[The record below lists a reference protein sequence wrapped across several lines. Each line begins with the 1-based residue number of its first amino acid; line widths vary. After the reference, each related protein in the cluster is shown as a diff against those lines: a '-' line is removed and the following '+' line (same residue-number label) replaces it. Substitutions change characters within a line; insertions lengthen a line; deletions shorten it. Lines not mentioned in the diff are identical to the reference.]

1 MKRLV
6 ILLISLLI
14 LLPSFALG
22 QYQGVIVSD
31 TYTFNG
37 PNNNK
42 ENVNWGEANLTLRRL
57 VNQAYSDEISEL
69 SNKGNPNARVISNTV
84 CDQQSNLDIIDER
97 NLSDMNWVWGQFIS
111 HDIDF
116 TPTAVFDPR
125 LRSLERIQIIA
136 PENDP
141 HYRENQTMMSVFR
154 SLYDVRTGFAID
166 NNREQI
172 NIVTPWL
179 DGSVIYGTSENRAN
193 ELRTFEGGKLITT
206 VHKNGDLLQLAPAN
220 SIEVQRVRGLAFF
233 SGDIRANENIALTAV
248 NTLFVRE
255 HNRIAEEI
263 LNDNPEFSDEEI
275 FQMARKINT
284 AIIQSI
290 TYNEFIPSL
299 GIELEPYNT
308 YDKSVNPQISHLFSV
323 VAFRIGHSQ
332 IGEQFVLVNETGINQ
347 MVAMEDGFF
356 NPSIIQKHGIDSIIN
371 GLVVTKQQANDIYY
385 HNSIRNFLFGEP
397 QRGGLDLCVL
407 DIIRAR
413 DHGIPD
419 YNSVRKEIGLMPVTG
434 FNEIN
439 SDQEV
444 IRRLSQT
451 YRNVDELDPIIGI
464 LAEEHVEDST
474 LGETGYYIIKEQFE
488 RIRDGD
494 RLFYLNDP
502 DLEDLRE
509 DISNTRLSDVIERN
523 TRIDNVPDNV
533 FFVSEIKNNNLR
545 TDNQITFAYVAVFL
559 IVVFAIYAQQK
570 SSRISK

>member
-1 MKRLV
+1 MKKIV
-6 ILLISLLI
+6 ILTISLLI
-14 LLPSFALG
+14 LLPSSVFG
-22 QYQGVIVSD
+22 QYQAINMSD

-37 PNNNK
+37 SNNNK
-42 ENVNWGEANLTLRRL
+42 ENLKWGEANLTLRRL
-57 VNQAYSDEISEL
+57 VNQAYSDKISEL
-69 SNKGNPNARVISNTV
+69 SNLGSPNARFISNTV
-84 CDQQSNLDIIDER
+84 CDQQLGSNIIDER

-116 TPTAVFDPR
+116 TPTAVFDTR
-125 LRSLERIQIIA
+125 LQDLERIQVIA

-154 SLYDVRTGFAID
+154 SLYDVRTGSSRE

-172 NIVTPWL
+172 NTVTPWL
-179 DGSVIYGTSENRAN
+179 DGSVVYGTSEQRAN

-206 VHKNGDLLQLAPAN
+206 EHEKGDLLRLAPAN
-220 SIEVQRVRGLAFF
+220 SIEEQRVRGLAFF

-263 LNDNPEFSDEEI
+263 LNDNPELSDEEI
-275 FQMARKINT
+275 FQRARKINT

-356 NPSIIQKHGIDSIIN
+356 NPSIIQKHGIDSIIK
-371 GLVVTKQQANDIYY
+371 GVVVTKQQANDIYY

-397 QRGGLDLCVL
+397 QRGGLDLCCL
-407 DIIRAR
+407 LYTSPSPR
-413 DHGIPD
+413 DRTR
-419 YNSVRKEIGLMPVTG
+419 SRMP
-434 FNEIN
+434 
-439 SDQEV
+439 
-444 IRRLSQT
+444 
-451 YRNVDELDPIIGI
+451 
-464 LAEEHVEDST
+464 
-474 LGETGYYIIKEQFE
+474 
-488 RIRDGD
+488 
-494 RLFYLNDP
+494 
-502 DLEDLRE
+502 
-509 DISNTRLSDVIERN
+509 
-523 TRIDNVPDNV
+523 
-533 FFVSEIKNNNLR
+533 
-545 TDNQITFAYVAVFL
+545 
-559 IVVFAIYAQQK
+559 
-570 SSRISK
+570 SSA

>member
-1 MKRLV
+1 MLTIIV
-6 ILLISLLI
+6 LI

-22 QYQGVIVSD
+22 QYQEIIVSD
-31 TYTFNG
+31 SYSFNG
-37 PNNNK
+37 SNNNK
-42 ENVNWGEANLTLRRL
+42 ENLNWGEANLTLRRL
-57 VNQAYSDEISEL
+57 ASQAYSDGISEL
-69 SNKGNPNARVISNTV
+69 SNKGSPNARVISNTV
-84 CDQQSNLDIIDER
+84 CDQQPDLNIMDER

-116 TPTAVFDPR
+116 TPTAIFDTK
-125 LRSLERIQIIA
+125 LQSLERIQISA

-154 SLYDVRTGFAID
+154 SLYDVRTGFSRE

-172 NIVTPWL
+172 NTVTPWL
-179 DGSVIYGTSENRAN
+179 DGSVIYGTSEQRAN

-206 VHKNGDLLQLAPAN
+206 EHKNGDLLQLAPAN
-220 SIEVQRVRGLAFF
+220 SIEIQRVRGLAFF

-263 LNDNPEFSDEEI
+263 LNDNPELSDEEI

-299 GIELEPYNT
+299 GIELESYNT

-397 QRGGLDLCVL
+397 QRGGLDLCAL

-413 DHGIPD
+413 DHGIPN
-419 YNSVRKEIGLMPVTG
+419 YNSIREEIGLLPVME
-434 FNEIN
+434 FDEIN

-451 YRNVDELDPIIGI
+451 YRNVNELDPIIGI
-464 LAEEHVEDST
+464 LAEEHLEDST

-494 RLFYLNDP
+494 SLFYLNDP
-502 DLEDLRE
+502 DLEYLRE
-509 DISNTRLSDVIERN
+509 DISNTKLSDVIKRN
-523 TRIDNVPDNV
+523 TRIDDIPDNV
-533 FFVSEIKNNNLR
+533 FFVSEIESNYSASEQR
-545 TDNQITFAYVAVFL
+545 TLWTYVLVL
-559 IVVFAIYAQQK
+559 LSVVFVIYVQYK
-570 SSRISK
+570 NTTRK

>member
-1 MKRLV
+1 MNRVV
-6 ILLISLLI
+6 ILTFSLLI

-22 QYQGVIVSD
+22 QYQEIIVSD
-31 TYTFNG
+31 SYSFNG
-37 PNNNK
+37 SNNNK
-42 ENVNWGEANLTLRRL
+42 ENLNWGEANLTLRRL
-57 VNQAYSDEISEL
+57 ASQAYSDGISEL
-69 SNKGNPNARVISNTV
+69 SNKGSPNARVISNTV
-84 CDQQSNLDIIDER
+84 CDQQPDLNIIDER

-116 TPTAVFDPR
+116 TPTAIFDTK
-125 LRSLERIQIIA
+125 LQSLERIQINA

-154 SLYDVRTGFAID
+154 SLYDVRTGFSRE

-172 NIVTPWL
+172 NTVTPWL
-179 DGSVIYGTSENRAN
+179 DGSVIYGTSEQRAN

-206 VHKNGDLLQLAPAN
+206 EHKNGDLLRLAPAN

-233 SGDIRANENIALTAV
+233 SGDIRANENIALTAI

-263 LNDNPEFSDEEI
+263 LNDNPELSDEEI

-356 NPSIIQKHGIDSIIN
+356 NPSIIQKHGIDSIIK
-371 GLVVTKQQANDIYY
+371 GVVVTKQQANDIYY

-397 QRGGLDLCVL
+397 QRGGLDLCAL

-419 YNSVRKEIGLMPVTG
+419 YNSIREEIGLLPVME
-434 FNEIN
+434 FDEIN

-451 YRNVDELDPIIGI
+451 YRNVNELDPIIGI
-464 LAEEHVEDST
+464 LAEEHLEDST

-494 RLFYLNDP
+494 SLFYLNDP
-502 DLEDLRE
+502 DLEYLRE
-509 DISNTRLSDVIERN
+509 DISNTKLSDVIKRN
-523 TRIDNVPDNV
+523 TRIDDIPDNV
-533 FFVSEIKNNNLR
+533 FFVSEIESNYSASEQR
-545 TDNQITFAYVAVFL
+545 TLWTYVLVL
-559 IVVFAIYAQQK
+559 LSVVFVIYVQYK
-570 SSRISK
+570 NTTRK

>member
-1 MKRLV
+1 
-6 ILLISLLI
+6 
-14 LLPSFALG
+14 
-22 QYQGVIVSD
+22 
-31 TYTFNG
+31 
-37 PNNNK
+37 
-42 ENVNWGEANLTLRRL
+42 
-57 VNQAYSDEISEL
+57 
-69 SNKGNPNARVISNTV
+69 
-84 CDQQSNLDIIDER
+84 IIDER

-116 TPTAVFDPR
+116 TPTAVFDTR
-125 LRSLERIQIIA
+125 LLDLERIQIIA
-136 PENDP
+136 PEIDP

-154 SLYDVRTGFAID
+154 SLYDVRTGLSRE

-172 NIVTPWL
+172 NTVTPWL
-179 DGSVIYGTSENRAN
+179 DGSVVYGTSEQRAN

-206 VHKNGDLLQLAPAN
+206 EHEKGDLLRLAPAN
-220 SIEVQRVRGLAFF
+220 SIEEQRVRGLAFF

-299 GIELEPYNT
+299 GIELEPYVA
-308 YDKSVNPQISHLFSV
+308 YDESVNPQISHLFSV

-332 IGEQFVLVNETGINQ
+332 IGEQFVLVNETDVEQTIP
-347 MVAMEDGFF
+347 MHEGFF
-356 NPSIIQKHGIDSIIN
+356 NPSIIQKHGIDSIIK
-371 GLVVTKQQANDIYY
+371 GIFVTKQQASDIYY
-385 HNSIRNFLFGEP
+385 HDSIRNFLFEEP
-397 QRGGLDLCVL
+397 GRGGLDLCVL

-419 YNSVRKEIGLMPVTG
+419 YNSIREEIGLMSVTE
-434 FNEIN
+434 FDEIS

-451 YRNVDELDPIIGI
+451 YRNVNELDPIIGI

-474 LGETGYYIIKEQFE
+474 LGETGYHIIKEQFE

-502 DLEDLRE
+502 DLK
-509 DISNTRLSDVIERN
+509 DIVDDIDNTRLSDVIERN
-523 TRIDNVPDNV
+523 TRIEDVPNNV
-533 FFVSEIKNNNLR
+533 FFVNELQDDYSRTENEIVFTIASVFFVLI
-545 TDNQITFAYVAVFL
+545 IT
-559 IVVFAIYAQQK
+559 IYARQRSNQV
-570 SSRISK
+570 

>member
-1 MKRLV
+1 MLTIIV
-6 ILLISLLI
+6 LT

-22 QYQGVIVSD
+22 QYQEIIVSD
-31 TYTFNG
+31 SYSFNG
-37 PNNNK
+37 SNNNK
-42 ENVNWGEANLTLRRL
+42 ENLNWGEANLTLRRL
-57 VNQAYSDEISEL
+57 ASQAYSDGISEL
-69 SNKGNPNARVISNTV
+69 SNKGSPNARVISNTV
-84 CDQQSNLDIIDER
+84 CDQQPDLNIIDER

-116 TPTAVFDPR
+116 TPTAIFDTK
-125 LRSLERIQIIA
+125 LQSLERIQISA

-154 SLYDVRTGFAID
+154 SLYDVRTGFSRE

-172 NIVTPWL
+172 NTVTPWL
-179 DGSVIYGTSENRAN
+179 DGSVIYGTSEQRAN

-206 VHKNGDLLQLAPAN
+206 EHKNGDLLQLAPAN
-220 SIEVQRVRGLAFF
+220 SIEIQRVRGLAFF

-263 LNDNPEFSDEEI
+263 LNDNPELSDEEI

-299 GIELEPYNT
+299 GIELESYNT

-356 NPSIIQKHGIDSIIN
+356 NPSIIQKHGIDSIIK
-371 GLVVTKQQANDIYY
+371 GVVVTKQQANDIYY

-397 QRGGLDLCVL
+397 QRGGLDLCAL

-413 DHGIPD
+413 DHGIPN
-419 YNSVRKEIGLMPVTG
+419 YNSIREEIGLLPVME
-434 FNEIN
+434 FDEIN

-451 YRNVDELDPIIGI
+451 YRNVNELDPIIGI
-464 LAEEHVEDST
+464 LAEEHLEDST

-502 DLEDLRE
+502 DLEYLRE
-509 DISNTRLSDVIERN
+509 DISNTKLSDVIKRN
-523 TRIDNVPDNV
+523 TRIDDIPDNV
-533 FFVSEIKNNNLR
+533 FFVSEIESNYSASEQR
-545 TDNQITFAYVAVFL
+545 TLWTYVLVL
-559 IVVFAIYAQQK
+559 LSVVFVIYVQYK
-570 SSRISK
+570 NTTRK

>member
-1 MKRLV
+1 MKKIV
-6 ILLISLLI
+6 ILTISLLI
-14 LLPSFALG
+14 LLPSFVFG
-22 QYQGVIVSD
+22 QYQAINVSD

-37 PNNNK
+37 SNNNK
-42 ENVNWGEANLTLRRL
+42 ENLKWGEANLTLRRL
-57 VNQAYSDEISEL
+57 VNQAYSDGVSEL
-69 SNKGNPNARVISNTV
+69 SNSGSPNVRVISNTI
-84 CDQQSNLDIIDER
+84 CDQQPGVNIIDER

-116 TPTAVFDPR
+116 TPTAVFDTR
-125 LRSLERIQIIA
+125 LQSLERIQIIA
-136 PENDP
+136 PENDQY
-141 HYRENQTMMSVFR
+141 YRENQTMMSVFR
-154 SLYDVRTGFAID
+154 SLYDVRTGLSRE
-166 NNREQI
+166 NSREQI
-172 NIVTPWL
+172 NTVTPWL
-179 DGSVIYGTSENRAN
+179 DGSVVYGTSEQRVN

-206 VHKNGDLLQLAPAN
+206 EHDNGDLLRLAPVN
-220 SIEVQRVRGLAFF
+220 SIEEQRVRGLAFF

-299 GIELEPYNT
+299 GIELEPYVE
-308 YDKSVNPQISHLFSV
+308 YDKSVDPQISHLFSV

-332 IGEQFVLVNETGINQ
+332 IGEQFVIVNETDIKQ
-347 MVAMEDGFF
+347 TIPMQEGFF
-356 NPSIIQKHGIDSIIN
+356 NPSIIQKHGIDSIIK
-371 GLVVTKQQANDIYY
+371 GLFVTKQQASDIYY
-385 HNSIRNFLFGEP
+385 HDSIRNFLFGEP
-397 QRGGLDLCVL
+397 QRGGLDLCGL

-419 YNSVRKEIGLMPVTG
+419 YNTIRKEIGLIPITE
-434 FNEIN
+434 FDEIN

-464 LAEEHVEDST
+464 LAEEHIEDST

-488 RIRDGD
+488 RTRDGD

-523 TRIDNVPDNV
+523 TKIDNVPDNV

-545 TDNQITFAYVAVFL
+545 TDNQISFAYIAVFL

>member
-1 MKRLV
+1 MNRVV
-6 ILLISLLI
+6 ILTFSLLI

-22 QYQGVIVSD
+22 QYQEIIVSD
-31 TYTFNG
+31 SYSFNG
-37 PNNNK
+37 SNNNK
-42 ENVNWGEANLTLRRL
+42 ENLNWGEANLTLRRL
-57 VNQAYSDEISEL
+57 ASQAYSDGISEL
-69 SNKGNPNARVISNTV
+69 SNKGSPNARVISNTV
-84 CDQQSNLDIIDER
+84 CDQQPDLNIIDER

-154 SLYDVRTGFAID
+154 SLYDVRTGFSRE

-172 NIVTPWL
+172 NTVTPWL
-179 DGSVIYGTSENRAN
+179 DGSVIYGTSEQRAN

-206 VHKNGDLLQLAPAN
+206 EHKNGDLLQLAPAN
-220 SIEVQRVRGLAFF
+220 SIEIQRVRGLAFF

-263 LNDNPEFSDEEI
+263 LNDNPELSDEEI

-299 GIELEPYNT
+299 GIELESYNT

-356 NPSIIQKHGIDSIIN
+356 NPSIIQKHGIDSIIK
-371 GLVVTKQQANDIYY
+371 GVVVTKQQANDIYY

-397 QRGGLDLCVL
+397 QRGGLDLCAL

-419 YNSVRKEIGLMPVTG
+419 YNSIREEIGLLPVME
-434 FNEIN
+434 FDEIN

-451 YRNVDELDPIIGI
+451 YRNVNELDPIIGI
-464 LAEEHVEDST
+464 LAEEHLEDST

-494 RLFYLNDP
+494 SLFYLNDP
-502 DLEDLRE
+502 DLEYLRE
-509 DISNTRLSDVIERN
+509 DISNTKLSDVIKRN
-523 TRIDNVPDNV
+523 TRIDDIPDNV
-533 FFVSEIKNNNLR
+533 FFVSEIESNYSASEQR
-545 TDNQITFAYVAVFL
+545 TLWTYVLVL
-559 IVVFAIYAQQK
+559 LSVVFVIYVQYK
-570 SSRISK
+570 NTTRK

>member
-1 MKRLV
+1 MKKIV
-6 ILLISLLI
+6 ILTISLLI
-14 LLPSFALG
+14 LLPSSVFG
-22 QYQGVIVSD
+22 QYQAINVSD
-31 TYTFNG
+31 IYTFNG
-37 PNNNK
+37 SNNNK
-42 ENVNWGEANLTLRRL
+42 ENLKWGEANLTLRRL

-69 SNKGNPNARVISNTV
+69 SNLGSPNARVISNTV
-84 CDQQSNLDIIDER
+84 CDQQLGSNIIDER

-116 TPTAVFDPR
+116 TPTAVFDTR
-125 LRSLERIQIIA
+125 LQDLERIQIIA

-154 SLYDVRTGFAID
+154 SLYDVRTGLSRE

-172 NIVTPWL
+172 NTVTPWL
-179 DGSVIYGTSENRAN
+179 DGSVVYGTSEQRAN
-193 ELRTFEGGKLITT
+193 ELRTFEEGKLITT
-206 VHKNGDLLQLAPAN
+206 EHEKGDLLRLAPAN
-220 SIEVQRVRGLAFF
+220 SIEEQRVRGLAFF
-233 SGDIRANENIALTAV
+233 SGDIRANENIALTAI

-299 GIELEPYNT
+299 GIELEPYVA

-332 IGEQFVLVNETGINQ
+332 IGEQFVLVNETDVEQTIP
-347 MVAMEDGFF
+347 MHEGFF
-356 NPSIIQKHGIDSIIN
+356 NPSIIQKHGIDSIIK
-371 GLVVTKQQANDIYY
+371 GIFVTKQQASDIYY
-385 HNSIRNFLFGEP
+385 HDSIRNFLFEEP
-397 QRGGLDLCVL
+397 GRGGLDLCVL

-419 YNSVRKEIGLMPVTG
+419 YNSIREEIGLMSVTE
-434 FNEIN
+434 FDEIS

-451 YRNVDELDPIIGI
+451 YRNVNELDPIIGI

-474 LGETGYYIIKEQFE
+474 LGETGYHIIKEQFE

-502 DLEDLRE
+502 DLK
-509 DISNTRLSDVIERN
+509 DIVDDIDNTRLSDVIERN
-523 TRIDNVPDNV
+523 TRIEDVPNNV
-533 FFVSEIKNNNLR
+533 FFVNELQDDYSRTENEIVFTIASVFFVLI
-545 TDNQITFAYVAVFL
+545 IT
-559 IVVFAIYAQQK
+559 IYARQRSNQV
-570 SSRISK
+570 

>member
-1 MKRLV
+1 MNRVV
-6 ILLISLLI
+6 ILTFSLLI

-22 QYQGVIVSD
+22 QYQEIIVSD
-31 TYTFNG
+31 SYSFNG
-37 PNNNK
+37 SNNNK
-42 ENVNWGEANLTLRRL
+42 ENLNWGEANLTLRRL
-57 VNQAYSDEISEL
+57 ASQAYSDGISEL
-69 SNKGNPNARVISNTV
+69 SNKVSPNARTIRYTV
-84 CDQQSNLDIIDER
+84 CDQQPDLNIMDER

-116 TPTAVFDPR
+116 TPTAIFDTK
-125 LRSLERIQIIA
+125 LQSLERIQINA

-154 SLYDVRTGFAID
+154 SLYDVRTGFSRE

-172 NIVTPWL
+172 NTVTPWL
-179 DGSVIYGTSENRAN
+179 DGSVIYGTSEQRAN

-206 VHKNGDLLQLAPAN
+206 EHKNGDLLRLAPAN

-263 LNDNPEFSDEEI
+263 FNYNPELSDEEI

-356 NPSIIQKHGIDSIIN
+356 NPSIIQKHGIDSIIK
-371 GLVVTKQQANDIYY
+371 GVVVTKQQANDIYY

-397 QRGGLDLCVL
+397 QRGGLDLCAL

-419 YNSVRKEIGLMPVTG
+419 YNSIREEIGLLPVME
-434 FNEIN
+434 FDEIN

-451 YRNVDELDPIIGI
+451 YRNVNELDPIIGI
-464 LAEEHVEDST
+464 LAEEHLEDST

-494 RLFYLNDP
+494 SLFYLNDP
-502 DLEDLRE
+502 DLEYLRE
-509 DISNTRLSDVIERN
+509 DISNTKLSDVIKRN
-523 TRIDNVPDNV
+523 TRIDDIPDNV
-533 FFVSEIKNNNLR
+533 FFVSEIESNYSASEQR
-545 TDNQITFAYVAVFL
+545 TLWTYVLVL
-559 IVVFAIYAQQK
+559 LSVVFVIYVQYK
-570 SSRISK
+570 NTTRK

>member
-1 MKRLV
+1 MLTIIV
-6 ILLISLLI
+6 LI

-22 QYQGVIVSD
+22 QYQEIIVSD
-31 TYTFNG
+31 SYSFNG
-37 PNNNK
+37 SNNNK
-42 ENVNWGEANLTLRRL
+42 ENLNWGEANLTLRRL
-57 VNQAYSDEISEL
+57 ASQAYSDGISEL
-69 SNKGNPNARVISNTV
+69 SNKGSPNARVISNTV
-84 CDQQSNLDIIDER
+84 CDQQPDLNIMDER

-116 TPTAVFDPR
+116 TPTAIFDTK
-125 LRSLERIQIIA
+125 LQSLERIQINA

-154 SLYDVRTGFAID
+154 SLYDVRTGFSRE

-172 NIVTPWL
+172 NTVTPWL
-179 DGSVIYGTSENRAN
+179 DGSVIYGTSEQRAN

-206 VHKNGDLLQLAPAN
+206 EHKNGDLLQLAPAN
-220 SIEVQRVRGLAFF
+220 SIEIQRVRGLAFF

-263 LNDNPEFSDEEI
+263 LNDNPELSDEEI

-356 NPSIIQKHGIDSIIN
+356 NPSIIQKHGIDSIIK
-371 GLVVTKQQANDIYY
+371 GVVVTKQQANDIYY

-397 QRGGLDLCVL
+397 QRGGLDLCAL

-419 YNSVRKEIGLMPVTG
+419 YNSIREEIGLLPVME
-434 FNEIN
+434 FDEIN

-451 YRNVDELDPIIGI
+451 YRNVNELDPIIGI
-464 LAEEHVEDST
+464 LAEEHLEDST

-494 RLFYLNDP
+494 SLFYLNDP
-502 DLEDLRE
+502 DLEYLRE
-509 DISNTRLSDVIERN
+509 DISNTKLSDVIKRN
-523 TRIDNVPDNV
+523 TRIDDIPDNV
-533 FFVSEIKNNNLR
+533 FFVSEIESNYSASEQR
-545 TDNQITFAYVAVFL
+545 TLWTYVLVL
-559 IVVFAIYAQQK
+559 LSVVFVIYVQYK
-570 SSRISK
+570 NTTRK

>member
-1 MKRLV
+1 MNRVV
-6 ILLISLLI
+6 ILTISLLI

-22 QYQGVIVSD
+22 QYQGISVSES
-31 TYTFNG
+31 YSFNG
-37 PNNNK
+37 SDNNK
-42 ENVNWGEANLTLRRL
+42 ENLNWGKANLTLRRL

-69 SNKGNPNARVISNTV
+69 SNLASPNPRVISNTV
-84 CDQQSNLDIIDER
+84 CDQQLGSDIIDER

-111 HDIDF
+111 HDLDF
-116 TPTAVFDPR
+116 TPTAVFDTR
-125 LRSLERIQIIA
+125 LQDLERIQIIA

-154 SLYDVRTGFAID
+154 SLYDVKTGLSRE

-172 NIVTPWL
+172 NTVTPWL
-179 DGSVIYGTSENRAN
+179 DGSVIYGTSEQRVN
-193 ELRTFEGGKLITT
+193 ELRTFEGGRLITT
-206 VHKNGDLLQLAPAN
+206 EHENGDLLQLAPAN
-220 SIEVQRVRGLAFF
+220 SIEIQRVRGLAFF

-263 LNDNPEFSDEEI
+263 LNDNPELSDEEI

-356 NPSIIQKHGIDSIIN
+356 NPSIIQKHGIDSIIK
-371 GLVVTKQQANDIYY
+371 GVVVTKQQANDIYY

-397 QRGGLDLCVL
+397 QRGGLDLCAL

-419 YNSVRKEIGLMPVTG
+419 YNSIRKEIGLLPVME

-451 YRNVDELDPIIGI
+451 YRNVNELDPIIGI
-464 LAEEHVEDST
+464 LAEEHLEDST

-509 DISNTRLSDVIERN
+509 DISNTKLSDVIKRN
-523 TRIDNVPDNV
+523 TRIDDVPDNV
-533 FFVSEIKNNNLR
+533 FFVSEIESNYSASEQR
-545 TDNQITFAYVAVFL
+545 TLWTYVLVL
-559 IVVFAIYAQQK
+559 LSVVFVIYVK
-570 SSRISK
+570 YKNTTRK

>member
-1 MKRLV
+1 MKRAV
-6 ILLISLLI
+6 ILTISLLI

-22 QYQGVIVSD
+22 QYQEIIVSD
-31 TYTFNG
+31 SYSFNG
-37 PNNNK
+37 SNNNK
-42 ENVNWGEANLTLRRL
+42 ENLNWGEANLTLRRL
-57 VNQAYSDEISEL
+57 ASQAYSDGISEL
-69 SNKGNPNARVISNTV
+69 SNKGSPNARTISNTV
-84 CDQQSNLDIIDER
+84 CDQQPDLNIIDER

-116 TPTAVFDPR
+116 TPTAIFDTK
-125 LRSLERIQIIA
+125 LQNLERIQINA

-154 SLYDVRTGFAID
+154 SLYDVRTGFSID

-172 NIVTPWL
+172 NTVTPWL
-179 DGSVIYGTSENRAN
+179 DGSVIYGTSEQRAN
-193 ELRTFEGGKLITT
+193 ELRTFEGGKLSTT
-206 VHKNGDLLQLAPAN
+206 EHKNGDLLRLAPAN

-263 LNDNPEFSDEEI
+263 LNDNPELSDEEI
-275 FQMARKINT
+275 FQRARKINT

-347 MVAMEDGFF
+347 MIAMENGFF
-356 NPSIIQKHGIDSIIN
+356 NPSIIQKHGIDSIIK
-371 GLVVTKQQANDIYY
+371 GVVVTKQQANDIYY

-419 YNSVRKEIGLMPVTG
+419 YNSIREEIGLLPVKE

-451 YRNVDELDPIIGI
+451 YRNVNELDPIIGI
-464 LAEEHVEDST
+464 LAEEHLEDST

-509 DISNTRLSDVIERN
+509 DISNTKLSDVIKRN
-523 TRIDNVPDNV
+523 TRIDDVPDNV
-533 FFVSEIKNNNLR
+533 FFVSEIESNYSASEQR
-545 TDNQITFAYVAVFL
+545 TLWTYVLVL
-559 IVVFAIYAQQK
+559 LSVVFVIYVK
-570 SSRISK
+570 YKNTTRK

>member
-1 MKRLV
+1 MLTIIV
-6 ILLISLLI
+6 LI

-22 QYQGVIVSD
+22 QYQEIIVSD
-31 TYTFNG
+31 SYSFNG
-37 PNNNK
+37 SNNNK
-42 ENVNWGEANLTLRRL
+42 ENLNWGEANLTLRRL
-57 VNQAYSDEISEL
+57 ASQAYSDGISEL
-69 SNKGNPNARVISNTV
+69 SNKGSPNARVISNTV
-84 CDQQSNLDIIDER
+84 CDQQPDLNIIDER

-116 TPTAVFDPR
+116 TPTAIFDTK
-125 LRSLERIQIIA
+125 LQSLERIQISA

-154 SLYDVRTGFAID
+154 SLYDVRTGFSRE

-172 NIVTPWL
+172 NTVTPWL
-179 DGSVIYGTSENRAN
+179 DGSVIYGTSEQRAN

-206 VHKNGDLLQLAPAN
+206 EHKNGDLLQLAPAN
-220 SIEVQRVRGLAFF
+220 SIEIQRVRGLAFF

-263 LNDNPEFSDEEI
+263 LNDNPELSDEEI

-299 GIELEPYNT
+299 GIELESYNT

-356 NPSIIQKHGIDSIIN
+356 NPSIIQKHGIDSIIK
-371 GLVVTKQQANDIYY
+371 GVVVTKQQANDIYY

-397 QRGGLDLCVL
+397 QRGGLDLCAL

-413 DHGIPD
+413 DHGIPN
-419 YNSVRKEIGLMPVTG
+419 YNSIREEIGLLPVME
-434 FNEIN
+434 FDEIN

-451 YRNVDELDPIIGI
+451 YRNVNELDPIIGI
-464 LAEEHVEDST
+464 LAEEHLEDST

-502 DLEDLRE
+502 DLEYLRE
-509 DISNTRLSDVIERN
+509 DISNTKLSDVIKRN
-523 TRIDNVPDNV
+523 TRIDDIPDNV
-533 FFVSEIKNNNLR
+533 FFVSEIESNYSASEQR
-545 TDNQITFAYVAVFL
+545 TLWTYVLVL
-559 IVVFAIYAQQK
+559 LSVVFVIYVQYK
-570 SSRISK
+570 NTTRK

>member
-1 MKRLV
+1 MLTIIV
-6 ILLISLLI
+6 LI

-22 QYQGVIVSD
+22 QYQEIIVSD
-31 TYTFNG
+31 SYSFNG
-37 PNNNK
+37 SNNNK
-42 ENVNWGEANLTLRRL
+42 ENLNWGEANLTLRRL
-57 VNQAYSDEISEL
+57 ASQAYSDGISEL
-69 SNKGNPNARVISNTV
+69 SNKGSPNARVISNTV
-84 CDQQSNLDIIDER
+84 CDQQPDLNIIDER

-116 TPTAVFDPR
+116 TPTAIFDTK
-125 LRSLERIQIIA
+125 LQSLERIQISA

-154 SLYDVRTGFAID
+154 SLYDVRTGFSRE

-172 NIVTPWL
+172 NTVTPWL
-179 DGSVIYGTSENRAN
+179 DGSVIYGTSEQRAN

-206 VHKNGDLLQLAPAN
+206 EHKNGDLLQLAPAN
-220 SIEVQRVRGLAFF
+220 SIEIQRVRGLAFF

-263 LNDNPEFSDEEI
+263 LNDNPELSDEEI

-299 GIELEPYNT
+299 GIELESYNT

-332 IGEQFVLVNETGINQ
+332 IGEQFVLVNESGINQ

-356 NPSIIQKHGIDSIIN
+356 NPSIIQKHGIDSIIK
-371 GLVVTKQQANDIYY
+371 GVVVTKQQANDIYY

-397 QRGGLDLCVL
+397 QRGGLDLCAL

-413 DHGIPD
+413 DHGIPN
-419 YNSVRKEIGLMPVTG
+419 YNSIREEIGLLPVME
-434 FNEIN
+434 FDEIN

-451 YRNVDELDPIIGI
+451 YRNVNELDPIIGI
-464 LAEEHVEDST
+464 LAEEHLEDST

-502 DLEDLRE
+502 DLEYLRE
-509 DISNTRLSDVIERN
+509 DISNTKLSDVIKRN
-523 TRIDNVPDNV
+523 TRIDDIPDNV
-533 FFVSEIKNNNLR
+533 FFVSEIESNYSASEQR
-545 TDNQITFAYVAVFL
+545 TLWTYVLVL
-559 IVVFAIYAQQK
+559 LSVVFVIYVQYK
-570 SSRISK
+570 NTTRK

>member
-1 MKRLV
+1 MKKIV
-6 ILLISLLI
+6 ILTISLLI
-14 LLPSFALG
+14 LLPSSVFG
-22 QYQGVIVSD
+22 QYQAINVSD
-31 TYTFNG
+31 IYTFNG
-37 PNNNK
+37 SNNNK
-42 ENVNWGEANLTLRRL
+42 ENLKWGEANLTLRRL

-154 SLYDVRTGFAID
+154 SLYDVRTGFSRE

-172 NIVTPWL
+172 NTVTPWL
-179 DGSVIYGTSENRAN
+179 DGSVIYGTSEQRAN

-206 VHKNGDLLQLAPAN
+206 EHKNGDLLRLAPAN

-263 LNDNPEFSDEEI
+263 LNYNPELSDEEI

-356 NPSIIQKHGIDSIIN
+356 NPSIIQKHGIDSIIK
-371 GLVVTKQQANDIYY
+371 GVVVTKQQANDIYY

-397 QRGGLDLCVL
+397 QRGGLDLCAL

-419 YNSVRKEIGLMPVTG
+419 YNSIREEIGLLPVME
-434 FNEIN
+434 FDEIN

-451 YRNVDELDPIIGI
+451 YRNVNELDPIIGI
-464 LAEEHVEDST
+464 LAEEHLEDST

-494 RLFYLNDP
+494 SLFYLNDP
-502 DLEDLRE
+502 DLEYLRE
-509 DISNTRLSDVIERN
+509 DISNTKLSDVIKRN
-523 TRIDNVPDNV
+523 TRIDDIPDNV
-533 FFVSEIKNNNLR
+533 FFVSEIESNYSASEQR
-545 TDNQITFAYVAVFL
+545 TLWTYVLVL
-559 IVVFAIYAQQK
+559 LSVVFVIYVQYK
-570 SSRISK
+570 NTTRK

>member
-1 MKRLV
+1 MKKIA
-6 ILLISLLI
+6 ILTISLLI
-14 LLPSFALG
+14 LLPSFVFG
-22 QYQGVIVSD
+22 QYQAINVSD

-37 PNNNK
+37 SNNNK
-42 ENVNWGEANLTLRRL
+42 ENLKWGEANLTLRRL
-57 VNQAYSDEISEL
+57 VTQAYSDEISEL
-69 SNKGNPNARVISNTV
+69 SNLESPNARVISNTV
-84 CDQQSNLDIIDER
+84 CEQQSGSNIIDER

-111 HDIDF
+111 HDLDF
-116 TPTAVFDPR
+116 TPTAVFDTR
-125 LRSLERIQIIA
+125 LQDLERIQIIA

-154 SLYDVRTGFAID
+154 SLSDARTGLSRE

-172 NIVTPWL
+172 NTVTPWL
-179 DGSVIYGTSENRAN
+179 DGSVIYGTSEQRAN

-206 VHKNGDLLQLAPAN
+206 EHDNGDLLRLAPAN
-220 SIEVQRVRGLAFF
+220 SIEEQRVRGLAFF
-233 SGDIRANENIALTAV
+233 SGDTRANENIALTAV

-263 LNDNPEFSDEEI
+263 LNENPGFSDEEI
-275 FQMARKINT
+275 FQRARKINT

-299 GIELEPYNT
+299 GIELEPYVA

-332 IGEQFVLVNETGINQ
+332 IGEQFVLVNKTDVEQTIP
-347 MVAMEDGFF
+347 MHEGFF
-356 NPSIIQKHGIDSIIN
+356 NPAIIQKHGIDSIIK
-371 GLVVTKQQANDIYY
+371 GVIVTKQQASDIYY
-385 HNSIRNFLFGEP
+385 HDSIRNFLFEEP
-397 QRGGLDLCVL
+397 RRGGLDLCVL

-419 YNSVRKEIGLMPVTG
+419 YNSIRREIGLIPVTE
-434 FNEIN
+434 FDEIS

-444 IRRLSQT
+444 IRRLSKT

-464 LAEEHVEDST
+464 LAEEHIEDST

-488 RIRDGD
+488 RTRDGD

-502 DLEDLRE
+502 DLK
-509 DISNTRLSDVIERN
+509 DIVDDIDNTRLSDVIERN
-523 TRIDNVPDNV
+523 TRIEDVPNNV
-533 FFVSEIKNNNLR
+533 FFVNELQDDYSRTENEIVFTIASVFFVLI
-545 TDNQITFAYVAVFL
+545 IT
-559 IVVFAIYAQQK
+559 IYARQRSNQV
-570 SSRISK
+570 

>member
-1 MKRLV
+1 MKRLI
-6 ILLISLLI
+6 ILIISLLI

-37 PNNNK
+37 SNNNK

-57 VNQAYSDEISEL
+57 VNQAYSDGISEL

-84 CDQQSNLDIIDER
+84 CDQQPDSDIIDER

-141 HYRENQTMMSVFR
+141 YYRENQTMMSVFR

-193 ELRTFEGGKLITT
+193 KLRTFEGGKLITIE
-206 VHKNGDLLQLAPAN
+206 HKNGDLLQLAPAN
-220 SIEVQRVRGLAFF
+220 SIEKQRVRGLAFF

-275 FQMARKINT
+275 FQMARKI
-284 AIIQSI
+284 
-290 TYNEFIPSL
+290 
-299 GIELEPYNT
+299 
-308 YDKSVNPQISHLFSV
+308 
-323 VAFRIGHSQ
+323 
-332 IGEQFVLVNETGINQ
+332 
-347 MVAMEDGFF
+347 
-356 NPSIIQKHGIDSIIN
+356 
-371 GLVVTKQQANDIYY
+371 
-385 HNSIRNFLFGEP
+385 
-397 QRGGLDLCVL
+397 
-407 DIIRAR
+407 
-413 DHGIPD
+413 
-419 YNSVRKEIGLMPVTG
+419 
-434 FNEIN
+434 
-439 SDQEV
+439 
-444 IRRLSQT
+444 
-451 YRNVDELDPIIGI
+451 
-464 LAEEHVEDST
+464 
-474 LGETGYYIIKEQFE
+474 
-488 RIRDGD
+488 
-494 RLFYLNDP
+494 
-502 DLEDLRE
+502 
-509 DISNTRLSDVIERN
+509 
-523 TRIDNVPDNV
+523 
-533 FFVSEIKNNNLR
+533 
-545 TDNQITFAYVAVFL
+545 
-559 IVVFAIYAQQK
+559 
-570 SSRISK
+570 

>member
-1 MKRLV
+1 MLTIIV
-6 ILLISLLI
+6 LI

-22 QYQGVIVSD
+22 QYQEIIVSD
-31 TYTFNG
+31 SYSFNG
-37 PNNNK
+37 SNNNK
-42 ENVNWGEANLTLRRL
+42 ENLNWGEANLTLRRL
-57 VNQAYSDEISEL
+57 ASQAYSDGISEL
-69 SNKGNPNARVISNTV
+69 SNKGSPNARVISNTV
-84 CDQQSNLDIIDER
+84 CDQQPDLNIIDER

-116 TPTAVFDPR
+116 TPTAIFDTK
-125 LRSLERIQIIA
+125 LQSLERIQISA

-154 SLYDVRTGFAID
+154 SLYDVRTGFSRE

-172 NIVTPWL
+172 NTVTPWL
-179 DGSVIYGTSENRAN
+179 DGSVIYGTSEQRAN

-206 VHKNGDLLQLAPAN
+206 EHKNGDLLQLAPAN
-220 SIEVQRVRGLAFF
+220 SIEIQRVRGLAFF

-263 LNDNPEFSDEEI
+263 LNDNPELSDEEI

-397 QRGGLDLCVL
+397 QRGGLDLCAL

-413 DHGIPD
+413 DHGIPN
-419 YNSVRKEIGLMPVTG
+419 YNSIREEIGLLPVME
-434 FNEIN
+434 FDEIN

-451 YRNVDELDPIIGI
+451 YRNVNELDPIIGI
-464 LAEEHVEDST
+464 LAEEHLEDST

-502 DLEDLRE
+502 DLEYLRE
-509 DISNTRLSDVIERN
+509 DISNTKLSDVIKRN
-523 TRIDNVPDNV
+523 TRIDDIPDNV
-533 FFVSEIKNNNLR
+533 FFVSEIESNYSASEQR
-545 TDNQITFAYVAVFL
+545 TLWTYVLVL
-559 IVVFAIYAQQK
+559 LSVVFVIYVQYK
-570 SSRISK
+570 NTTRK